1 MFFDEVIVK
10 LSCISIVTS
19 ESSLPAQKSSTQNTA
34 NKQRA
39 ITIKFK
45 HFSDTVVKEGFNDKG
60 LIIYIFK
67 ELAVE
72 KCYFSLHVL

>member
-34 NKQRA
+34 NRQQRG

-45 HFSDTVVKEGFNDKG
+45 HFSDTVVKKVLNDKD
-60 LIIYIFK
+60 LLK
-67 ELAVE
+67 L
-72 KCYFSLHVL
+72 CL